1 MIPIRADFHH
11 TISTVVTTTLLILPL
26 RSQLIQVST
35 VFIWLTATTWPR
47 TCSLTDNKISR
58 AQFGTTPIST
68 TVCSEI
74 LTLNTQEDLF
84 YPPSPPPPTFPMVAD
99 KPKKH
104 IISSISLKNLSFL
117 AIILHLWVSHKF
129 WLWFFLP
136 FPERPS
142 AKIAHSQLCA
152 NQNFE
157 KPFGISTYALS
168 KSCIMVNMIRSR
180 PNWEPNFFSQ
190 RLDWRKFKQ

>member
-1 MIPIRADFHH
+1 M
-11 TISTVVTTTLLILPL
+11 TLKFFDP
-26 RSQLIQVST
+26 QK
-35 VFIWLTATTWPR
+35 F
-47 TCSLTDNKISR
+47 
-58 AQFGTTPIST
+58 FGKNLNTFYN
-68 TVCSEI
+68 SEI
-74 LTLNTQEDLF
+74 ILNCFIQW
-84 YPPSPPPPTFPMVAD
+84 
-99 KPKKH
+99 KPKNR
-104 IISSISLKNLSFL
+104 ILSSISLKSLSFL
-117 AIILHLWVSHKF
+117 AIILPLWVSHKF

-157 KPFGISTYALS
+157 KPFGISTYAFS

-190 RLDWRKFKQ
+190 RLDWRKFKQWIEESPDRLTPIFHWLNISSILSRDRRLFSRHNNRLVRHICTLQ